1 MKLKIQ
7 EIISSVS
14 YANIKDTGFKYPNIL
29 LKEFAKYVTLWYSP
43 TKHPVS
49 ILVGIPTIT
58 SITPSSGSISG
69 GDAISIVGTNFIYLL
84 SVKIGGS
91 SVSGISVLDDTEI
104 IISTSVGSIG
114 TVTLSVTTE
123 SGVATTTFTY
133 I

>member
-91 SVSGISVLDDTEI
+91 SLGGISILDDGEI
-104 IISTSVGSIG
+104 IISTPAGSIG
-114 TVTLSVTTE
+114 TVTLSVTT
-123 SGVATTTFTY
+123 
-133 I
+133 

>member
-1 MKLKIQ
+1 MKLKIR

-58 SITPSSGSISG
+58 SITPSSGSVSG
-69 GDAISIVGTNFIYLL
+69 SDPISIVGTNFIYLL
-84 SVKIGGS
+84 SVKVGGS
-91 SVSGISVLDDTEI
+91 SATNYSLLDDTEI
-104 IISTSVGSIG
+104 IAITPPGSVG
-114 TVTLSVTTE
+114 TVALSVTTE